1 MKLFDFL
8 KVYYEKTDD
17 VFVETLTYEEKKVLN
32 TPLLERR
39 RGDTSGFQRKHRKKL
54 IILDYILFT
63 IIDIVL
69 VILFIIND
77 YQVIYLI
84 SLIVTIL
91 FESVSLSS
99 SRFGIISIIYSY
111 FLYNDE
117 SNIYKKILKDNFDGN
132 KIYKDYRTIEEVFYK
147 NGRHVSYSKKS
158 LRKMTYFVLDS
169 NNNLTKIIFKRDR
182 IVYSNEECK
191 EIYDSNK
198 DISND
203 LYQEY
208 INKIFENLLRKL
220 FYIDKNTIDKNT
232 NYKWVYVKEVKYKE
246 KFRVYNKNIRLDKC
260 NKYSSNKLYMI
271 NNIKCEK
278 YYFKIGYKSYDIM
291 VSKLESDNYIVFEKK
306 KVEK

>member
-17 VFVETLTYEEKKVLN
+17 VFVETLSYEEKKALN
-32 TPLLERR
+32 TPLLKRR
-39 RGDTSGFQRKHRKKL
+39 RGDIIGFQRKHRKKL

-91 FESVSLSS
+91 FENVFLSS
-99 SRFGIISIIYSY
+99 LRFGIVSIIYSY

-147 NGRHVSYSKKS
+147 NGRHVSHSKKS

-169 NNNLTKIIFKRDR
+169 DNNLTKIIFKRDR

-198 DISND
+198 DISNG

-208 INKIFENLLRKL
+208 INKIFEDLLRKL
-220 FYIDKNTIDKNT
+220 FYIDKNT
-232 NYKWVYVKEVKYKE
+232 NYDWVYVKEVKYKE

-260 NKYSSNKLYMI
+260 NKYRSNKLYMI

-278 YYFKIGYKSYDIM
+278 YYFNIDYKSYDIM

>member
-17 VFVETLTYEEKKVLN
+17 VFVETLSYEEKKALN
-32 TPLLERR
+32 TPLLKRR
-39 RGDTSGFQRKHRKKL
+39 RGDIIGFQRKHRKKL

-69 VILFIIND
+69 GILFIIND

-91 FESVSLSS
+91 FENVFLSS
-99 SRFGIISIIYSY
+99 LRFGIVSIIYSY

-147 NGRHVSYSKKS
+147 NGRHVSHSKKS

-169 NNNLTKIIFKRDR
+169 DNNLTKIIFKRDR

-198 DISND
+198 DISNG
-203 LYQEY
+203 LYQQY
-208 INKIFENLLRKL
+208 INKIFEDLLRKL
-220 FYIDKNTIDKNT
+220 FYIDKNT
-232 NYKWVYVKEVKYKE
+232 NYEWVYVKEVKYKE

-260 NKYSSNKLYMI
+260 NKYRSNKLYMI

-278 YYFKIGYKSYDIM
+278 YYFNIDYKSYDIM